1 MTSMI
6 ENNAMFLQIILG
18 KLNNYICINL
28 NMVFEKIKLILP
40 QACERL
46 EHYNYNATEEEIQE
60 GIKLAEQRYKQQL
73 KDSIGE

>member
-1 MTSMI
+1 M
-6 ENNAMFLQIILG
+6 AL
-18 KLNNYICINL
+18 
-28 NMVFEKIKLILP
+28 EKIKLILP

-46 EHYNYNATEEEIQE
+46 EHYQYNATEEEIQE